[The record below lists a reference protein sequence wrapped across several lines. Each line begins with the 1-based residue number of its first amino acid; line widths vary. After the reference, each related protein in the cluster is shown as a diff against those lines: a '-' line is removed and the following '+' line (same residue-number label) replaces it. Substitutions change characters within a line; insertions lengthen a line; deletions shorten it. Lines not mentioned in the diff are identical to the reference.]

1 MENELEER
9 SSLDSIL
16 DYAQTLW
23 RWVWLLLLA
32 GLAAGAV
39 TYYITNQQPRTYQ
52 SSTRVMVNAG
62 TSTIYEN
69 YYTSYYSQ
77 TLAETYAQTMATQS
91 ILATVEERLGYKI
104 PGSVKVTQVETQPLI
119 DILVTDT
126 DPQRAA
132 DIANMLVTVFS
143 EKVISDQQLRYTDL
157 KNSLE
162 TEMAEVDE
170 QLTSINERLA
180 VLEIKQSELE
190 EAQRIEA
197 AQRAAG
203 LTPTVSATQDP
214 ADIVERTQL
223 ELAQSQYQNTRF
235 SLFSSLQQIKLSEA
249 QSITTINQLDPAL
262 PNPNAIA
269 PQPMKSAGLAAVVG
283 LMVAA
288 MIVFLVAFL
297 QDEIRDPGEFTRRW
311 GVPVLGLITNYH
323 TNGEQIITIA
333 KPRMPVSEAFR
344 SIRTNLQFSGIDAPL
359 RSVLV
364 TSASP
369 SDGKTSI
376 VANLATVFAQSEKG
390 VVAIDGDLRR
400 PRLHKVFK
408 LSNRVGLSDYF
419 IRTPDRMTG
428 VVKQTPVKGLN
439 IVTSGSLP
447 PNPSELLSS
456 NKMKEVLELLSSHFD
471 MLIVDSPP
479 LLAVTDA
486 LVLARFVDGVI
497 LVIDPRRSKRGA
509 IRQAIEQLQRI
520 EVRLLGVVLNNVKVK
535 RSSYYYARDYYYSK
549 QYGKGSHDSIS
560 SIQVDEPEGEEEMSP
575 VKGV

>member
-9 SSLDSIL
+9 SSLESIL

-23 RWVWLLLLA
+23 RWAWLLLLA

-39 TYYITNQQPRTYQ
+39 TFYITNQQPRTYQ

-62 TSTIYEN
+62 SSTIYEN

-77 TLAETYAQTMATQS
+77 TLAETYAQTMATKS
-91 ILATVEERLGYKI
+91 MLATVEERQGYKI
-104 PGSVKVTQVETQPLI
+104 PGSVKVSQVATQPLI

-143 EKVISDQQLRYTDL
+143 EKVISDQQLRYADL
-157 KNSLE
+157 KTSLE
-162 TEMAEVDE
+162 TEMAQVDE
-170 QLTSINERLA
+170 QLTAINERLA
-180 VLEIKQSELE
+180 VLEIKQSEFE

-203 LTPTVSATQDP
+203 LNPTVSVKQDP

-223 ELAQSQYQNTRF
+223 ELSQSQYQNTRF

-249 QSITTINQLDPAL
+249 QSITTINQLDPAV
-262 PNPNAIA
+262 PNFTAIA
-269 PQPMKSAGLAAVVG
+269 PQPMKSAGLAAIVG

-288 MIVFLVAFL
+288 MVVFLVAFL

-311 GVPVLGLITNYH
+311 GVPVLGLITSYH

-359 RSVLV
+359 RSMLV

-369 SDGKTSI
+369 SDGKTS
-376 VANLATVFAQSEKG
+376 VAANLATVFAQSEKD
-390 VVAIDGDLRR
+390 VVIIDADLRR

-408 LSNRVGLSDYF
+408 LSNRIGLSDYF

-428 VVKQTPVKGLN
+428 AIKQTPVNGLN

-456 NKMKEVLELLSSHFD
+456 NKMKEVLDLLSSHYD

-509 IRQAIEQLQRI
+509 IRQAIEQLQRT
-520 EVRLLGVVLNNVKVK
+520 EVRLLGVVLNNIKVK

-549 QYGKGSHDSIS
+549 QYGKGSRDSVS
-560 SIQVDEPEGEEEMSP
+560 SIQLDEPESEEEMSAA
-575 VKGV
+575 KGA

>member
-9 SSLDSIL
+9 SSLESIL

-23 RWVWLLLLA
+23 RWAWLLLLA

-62 TSTIYEN
+62 SSTIYEN

-77 TLAETYAQTMATQS
+77 TLAETYAQTMATKS
-91 ILATVEERLGYKI
+91 MLATVEERQGYKI
-104 PGSVKVTQVETQPLI
+104 PGSVKVSQVATQPLI

-143 EKVISDQQLRYTDL
+143 EKVISDQQLRYADL
-157 KNSLE
+157 KASLE
-162 TEMAEVDE
+162 TEMAQVDE
-170 QLTSINERLA
+170 QLTAINERLA
-180 VLEIKQSELE
+180 VLEIKQSEFE

-203 LTPTVSATQDP
+203 LNPTVSVKQDP

-223 ELAQSQYQNTRF
+223 ELSQSQYQNTRF

-249 QSITTINQLDPAL
+249 QSITTINQLDPAV
-262 PNPNAIA
+262 PNFTAIA
-269 PQPMKSAGLAAVVG
+269 PQPMKSAGLAAIVG

-288 MIVFLVAFL
+288 MVVFLVAFL

-311 GVPVLGLITNYH
+311 GVPVLGLITSYH

-359 RSVLV
+359 RSMLV

-369 SDGKTSI
+369 SDGKTS
-376 VANLATVFAQSEKG
+376 VAANLATVFAQSEKD
-390 VVAIDGDLRR
+390 VVIIDADLRR

-408 LSNRVGLSDYF
+408 LSNRIGLSDYF

-428 VVKQTPVKGLN
+428 AIKQTPVNGLN

-456 NKMKEVLELLSSHFD
+456 NKMKEVLDLMSSHYD

-509 IRQAIEQLQRI
+509 IRQAIEQLQRT
-520 EVRLLGVVLNNVKVK
+520 EVRLLGVVLNNIKVK

-549 QYGKGSHDSIS
+549 QYGKGSRDSVS
-560 SIQVDEPEGEEEMSP
+560 SIQLDEPESEEEMSAA
-575 VKGV
+575 KGA